1 MLRMGLPSESSHGQ
15 SRGEPS
21 RAILAIDYG
30 RRRIGLALSDEC
42 GLTARPLGILPR
54 TNRRHDVVRLREL
67 CRNHA
72 VGSIVVGWPIR
83 LDGTPGTMAAQ
94 AASFADRL
102 RKQLG
107 LPVDLLD
114 ERLSTWEA
122 EQVSRASGPR
132 KGTSLRKSRK
142 RKTLDDLAAAVIL
155 RDYLSRAARGTRG

>member
-1 MLRMGLPSESSHGQ
+1 MGLPSQSSQSQ
-15 SRGEPS
+15 SRGGPR

-42 GLTARPLGILPR
+42 GLTAKPLGILSR
-54 TNRRHDVVRLREL
+54 TNRRHDIVRLREL

-72 VGSIVVGWPIR
+72 VGSIVVGWPIL
-83 LDGTPGTMAAQ
+83 LDGTPGTMAEE
-94 AASFADRL
+94 AARFAERL

-107 LPVDLLD
+107 IPVDLLD
-114 ERLSTWEA
+114 ERLSSWEA
-122 EQVSRASGPR
+122 EQVIGETKPRQAASLG
-132 KGTSLRKSRK
+132 KNKK

>member
-1 MLRMGLPSESSHGQ
+1 MGVPSQSSQSQ
-15 SRGEPS
+15 SRGGPH

-42 GLTARPLGILPR
+42 GLTARPLGILSR

-67 CRNHA
+67 CRTHA
-72 VGSIVVGWPIR
+72 VGSIVVGWPVH
-83 LDGTPGTMAAQ
+83 LDGTPGTMAAE
-94 AASFADRL
+94 AARFAERL

-114 ERLSTWEA
+114 ERLSSWEA
-122 EQVSRASGPR
+122 EQVVSTTKPR
-132 KGTSLRKSRK
+132 EGTSLRK

-155 RDYLSRAARGTRG
+155 RDYLSRAVRGTRS

>member
-1 MLRMGLPSESSHGQ
+1 MVLPSDSSHNQ
-15 SRGEPS
+15 SRVEPR

-30 RRRIGLALSDEC
+30 RRRIGLALSDES

-67 CRNHA
+67 CRSHA
-72 VGSIVVGWPIR
+72 VGSIVVGWPIH
-83 LDGTPGTMAAQ
+83 LDGTPGTMAAE
-94 AASFADRL
+94 AARFAERL

-114 ERLSTWEA
+114 ERLSSWEA
-122 EQVSRASGPR
+122 EQAISARVPR
-132 KGTSLRKSRK
+132 KGASLGKSRK